1 MKRET
6 NSPRVPVTVEMAQE
20 DLLLTTKQTAKVLA
34 MSADTLR
41 DWRYS
46 KPPVGAAFIKVGG
59 VIRYRLGDL
68 LEYLDKRTVR
78 PERSAPFYRRTRIEE
93 LGLKHPGL
101 CEFVEEELRRR
112 VSQPRIVA
120 AVQERWGERISTQR
134 LSNFYIARVW
144 PKICNEQRSQ
154 VLSRQARGVLTSM
167 DPPSWT
173 I

>member
-101 CEFVEEELRRR
+101 CEFVEKELRKR
-112 VSQPRIVA
+112 VSQPRVA
-120 AVQERWGERISTQR
+120 EAVLNRWHERISVQVISSFYR
-134 LSNFYIARVW
+134 LRVA
-144 PKICNEQRSQ
+144 PKIWAEEKAWAETKKILNEERSQ
-154 VLSRQARGVLTSM
+154 DLSR
-167 DPPSWT
+167 
-173 I
+173 

>member
-6 NSPRVPVTVEMAQE
+6 NSPRVPVTIEIVLGDVPLRSREA
-20 DLLLTTKQTAKVLA
+20 AKVLA
-34 MSADTLR
+34 MSPDTLR

-46 KPPVGAAFIKVGG
+46 KPLVGPPFIRIGRSV
-59 VIRYRLGDL
+59 RYRLVDL

-144 PKICNEQRSQ
+144 PKICNVQRSQ